1 MCPTHRG
8 APSGSSARA
17 ISGGK
22 FPPKLPCARLAV
34 VLALVVAST
43 IPAGTAWAAPFG
55 NPVLGPTPA
64 PMTLEYFTAIDCPA
78 CEQFEREVL
87 PRVLLAQRSTPV
99 RVVVRQLPAPEVSQA
114 MLARA
119 LLCLPVD
126 SDYLARRAELKHPA
140 PAGAVR
146 ESGCRSE
153 RVATDVLEFN
163 AAVFRLQGFPGTP
176 AFLLTRHDGAAAL
189 GRRSWAGRTTWQD
202 WQSEL
207 ARLSAP
213 SSDGRDP

>member
-1 MCPTHRG
+1 MSPTHRG
-8 APSGSSARA
+8 PPSGSSARA
-17 ISGGK
+17 MSAGK
-22 FPPKLPCARLAV
+22 FPPKLPYARLAV
-34 VLALVVAST
+34 GLALVVASA
-43 IPAGTAWAAPFG
+43 IPAGTARAAPFG

-64 PMTLEYFTAIDCPA
+64 PITLEYFTAIDCPA

-87 PRVLLAQRSTPV
+87 PRLLFGDRATPV
-99 RVVVRQLPAPEVSQA
+99 RVVLRQLPAPEPSLS

-119 LLCLPVD
+119 LLCLPVG

-140 PAGAVR
+140 PAGPVR

-189 GRRSWAGRTTWQD
+189 GRRSWVGRTTWQD

-207 ARLSAP
+207 ARLSVP
-213 SSDGRDP
+213 SADGGDP

>member
-17 ISGGK
+17 ISGRN
-22 FPPKLPCARLAV
+22 FPPKLPCARLPVVVGV
-34 VLALVVAST
+34 VLASA
-43 IPAGTAWAAPFG
+43 IPVWTARSAPFG

-64 PMTLEYFTAIDCPA
+64 PITLEYFTSINCSA

-87 PRVLLAQRSTPV
+87 PRLLFGDRATPV
-99 RVVVRQLPAPEVSQA
+99 RVVLRQLPAPEASQA

-119 LLCLPVD
+119 LLCLPVG
-126 SDYLARRAELKHPA
+126 SDYLARRAELKQPA
-140 PAGAVR
+140 PAGPVR

-213 SSDGRDP
+213 SSDGGDP